1 MRSACLDIK
10 GSKLKMSV
18 KLRKES
24 VVEPV
29 ANKSTRDRERER
41 ELVETKRKR
50 DYAERHCKTTQKF
63 GTRGRE
69 KI

>member
-41 ELVETKRKR
+41 V
-50 DYAERHCKTTQKF
+50 
-63 GTRGRE
+63 G
-69 KI
+69 